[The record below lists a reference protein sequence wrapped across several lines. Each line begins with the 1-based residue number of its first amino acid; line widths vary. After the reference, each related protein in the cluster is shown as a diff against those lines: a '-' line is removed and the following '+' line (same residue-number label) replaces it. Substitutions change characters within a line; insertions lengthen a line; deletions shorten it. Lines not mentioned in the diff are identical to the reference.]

1 MDKNWIVYASTLV
14 VGGMLLYEL
23 VTGKA
28 IVRGTRL
35 ITRQANPFRYWF
47 WIVFHATVVAVLI
60 FAWAIGIDL
69 N

>member
-1 MDKNWIVYASTLV
+1 MDKNWIVYGSTIV

-23 VTGKA
+23 FAGKA
-28 IVRGTRL
+28 IVSGTRL

-47 WIVFHATVVAVLI
+47 WIVFHAAVVAVLI